1 MLSSLFY
8 IGLIKIMDDYSWMYR
23 DSPKGLQMMNDYNR
37 VQSFINYALSNLR
50 NINERGIRCPC
61 KRYKNKK
68 FLDPDAIIMHLLQK
82 GFMKKYLCW
91 YAYGKPYV
99 PHDTMVEMMVRSIS
113 SSSNVHEVIDD
124 NNNPYKN
131 MVIDAIKMN

>member
-23 DSPKGLQMMNDYNR
+23 DSPKGLQMMNYYNK
-37 VQSFINYALSNLR
+37 VQGFINYALSNPR
-50 NINERGIRCPC
+50 NINERGIRYPC
-61 KRYKNKK
+61 KRNKNKK

-82 GFMKKYLCW
+82 RFMKKYLCW

-99 PHDTMVEMMVRSIS
+99 PHDIMVEMMVESTS

-124 NNNPYKN
+124 NNNP
-131 MVIDAIKMN
+131 